1 MEKLDI
7 IVKTLEDKLAE
18 DINVIKL
25 EDSSLADY
33 FVVATGNSINQ
44 TRALAD
50 YIEEDLHK
58 EGYELL
64 SKEGLR
70 EGEWILIDA
79 GDIIIHIFTQ
89 KQRKFYDLDNLW
101 EN

>member
-18 DINVIKL
+18 DVNVIKL
-25 EDSSLADY
+25 EDSSVADY
-33 FVVATGNSINQ
+33 FVIATGNSINQ

-50 YIEEDLHK
+50 YIEENLHK

-64 SKEGLR
+64 SNEGLR

-79 GDIIIHIFTQ
+79 GHSLWYRFTYRW
-89 KQRKFYDLDNLW
+89 K
-101 EN
+101 

>member
-1 MEKLDI
+1 MNKLEI
-7 IVKTLEDKLAE
+7 IKKTLDDKLAE

-25 EDSSLADY
+25 DDSSIADY
-33 FVVATGNSINQ
+33 FVIATGNSINQ

-50 YIEEDLHK
+50 YIEEALAK
-58 EGYELL
+58 EGYEVL

-79 GDIIIHIFTQ
+79 NDIVVHLFTQ
-89 KQRKFYDLDNLW
+89 KQRQFYDIDNLW
-101 EN
+101 EE

>member
-1 MEKLDI
+1 MQKLDI
-7 IVKTLEDKLAE
+7 IVKTLEDKLAD

-25 EDSSLADY
+25 EDSSVADY

-50 YIEEDLHK
+50 YIEEALAK

-64 SKEGLR
+64 SNEGLR
-70 EGEWILIDA
+70 EGEWILIDVS
-79 GDIIIHIFTQ
+79 DVIVHIFTQ
-89 KQRKFYDLDNLW
+89 KQREFYDIDNLW